1 MMTISM
7 IFKVTQIF
15 MTYCNRIFC
24 ELKGILIS
32 AVLFF
37 FQNAVSFRLNGKEE
51 ETGLIPYF
59 YPSLDECNSLFSRL
73 PKGILHQL

>member
-15 MTYCNRIFC
+15 MTYYNRSFC
-24 ELKGILIS
+24 ELKDILSS

-37 FQNAVSFRLNGKEE
+37 SQNAVSFRINGKEE
-51 ETGLIPYF
+51 KTGLIPYF
-59 YPSLDECNSLFSRL
+59 
-73 PKGILHQL
+73 